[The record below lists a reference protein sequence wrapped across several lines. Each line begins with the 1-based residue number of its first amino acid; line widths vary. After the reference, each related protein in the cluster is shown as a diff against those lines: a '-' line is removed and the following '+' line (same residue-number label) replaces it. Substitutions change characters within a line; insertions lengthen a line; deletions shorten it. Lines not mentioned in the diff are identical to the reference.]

1 MNESSLSS
9 PLLASPPR
17 EGSPST
23 INSYNSL
30 ENDTSTSLQQSSAPL
45 DYDAAD
51 DTQVS
56 IADEFASKS
65 TAKQTFIHLLKGYV
79 SIYLMNVLK
88 MISYVSNIS
97 LLITYA

>member
-9 PLLASPPR
+9 PLLASHPR

-30 ENDTSTSLQQSSAPL
+30 EDTSTSLQQSSAPL

-56 IADEFASKS
+56 SADEFASKS

-79 SIYLMNVLK
+79 SIYHLCV
-88 MISYVSNIS
+88 
-97 LLITYA
+97 

>member
-9 PLLASPPR
+9 PLLASR

-23 INSYNSL
+23 NSYNST
-30 ENDTSTSLQQSSAPL
+30 ENDTSTSLQYAESSSAPL
-45 DYDAAD
+45 DYDVAD
-51 DTQVS
+51 DTQAS

-79 SIYLMNVLK
+79 SIYHLCV
-88 MISYVSNIS
+88 
-97 LLITYA
+97 

>member
-1 MNESSLSS
+1 MDESSLSS
-9 PLLASPPR
+9 PLLASSPRR
-17 EGSPST
+17 EGSPA
-23 INSYNSL
+23 SYNST
-30 ENDTSTSLQQSSAPL
+30 ENDTSTSLLQSTEL

-79 SIYLMNVLK
+79 SIYLLCCIVQKMMSIRLK
-88 MISYVSNIS
+88 HYVSLS
-97 LLITYA
+97 A

>member
-1 MNESSLSS
+1 MDESSLSS
-9 PLLASPPR
+9 PLLASSPRR
-17 EGSPST
+17 EGSPA
-23 INSYNSL
+23 SYNST
-30 ENDTSTSLQQSSAPL
+30 ENDTSTSLLESSTPL

-79 SIYLMNVLK
+79 SIYLL
-88 MISYVSNIS
+88 
-97 LLITYA
+97 

>member
-30 ENDTSTSLQQSSAPL
+30 EDTSTSLQQSSAPL

-79 SIYLMNVLK
+79 SIYHSCV
-88 MISYVSNIS
+88 
-97 LLITYA
+97 